1 MRKIIIDTNVLVSA
15 LLASHYD
22 SATVQVAKLMLKGNA
37 LPVIT
42 DRIISE
48 YEEVLRRR
56 KFGFPEESVSVL
68 IEEIKRKAIEAEPI
82 QTDIRLPDEKD
93 LPFLEAVLSSDDY
106 VLITGNTKHFPFHE
120 RIMTAREF
128 LDSEIAAS
136 P

>member
-22 SATVQVAKLMLKGNA
+22 SATVQVVKLMLKGNA

-82 QTDIRLPDEKD
+82 QTDIRLPDERI
-93 LPFLEAVLSSDDY
+93 S
-106 VLITGNTKHFPFHE
+106 HFSKLFFHPM
-120 RIMTAREF
+120 IMF
-128 LDSEIAAS
+128 S
-136 P
+136 

>member
-1 MRKIIIDTNVLVSA
+1 MRKTIIDTNVLVSA

-22 SATVQVAKLMLKGNA
+22 SATVQVVKLMLKGNA

-68 IEEIKRKAIEAEPI
+68 LDEIRKKSRMIKPALSDVE
-82 QTDIRLPDEKD
+82 LPDEND
-93 LPFLEAVLSSDDY
+93 RPFLDALLTEDETI
-106 VLITGNTKHFPFHE
+106 LITGNLKHFPRHE
-120 RIMTAREF
+120 RIMTARDF
-128 LDSEIAAS
+128 LALYDLQK
-136 P
+136 